1 VASPTV
7 QPSLL
12 NLATPMMTGED
23 LVNQGKLGET
33 KTSWRRT

>member
-1 VASPTV
+1 
-7 QPSLL
+7 
-12 NLATPMMTGED
+12 MMTGED